1 MTNPD
6 QQTNDG
12 TGRLAPQRLVSYLD
26 QALWKLLLDAGA
38 TQDAVRAWLGLQE
51 HFVRGVR
58 GGVVLLGETPDDGPF
73 SPIAFWPD
81 DSVVDPA
88 LSAAVEQCLDE
99 RRAVG
104 ENTEEGGLAVVAQP
118 ILVDGALRGAVGL
131 RLDPHTAAG
140 PSETFRSLRW
150 GSAWIEA
157 FLRRDGDAARRETSE
172 RTAIALEIMA
182 GLLEQERFQPACT
195 ALVTDL
201 SMRLDCDQVAVGF
214 LRGRRSIRVAAL
226 SHSAQF
232 GRRMDLVRRFAL
244 AMEEALDQQAAVLWP
259 LGDEWEYRITHLH
272 GELAES
278 LGGGTVLTVPLHRD
292 GEMLGALT
300 LQRPFSEPF
309 DDATI
314 QLVDTLASLVGPVL
328 EEKRLNDRII
338 LLKIAETL
346 RRQSVRLLGP
356 RYFGRKLATLVALCV
371 VGFFSVAQAE
381 FRVTAPSRLE
391 GRIERA
397 IVAPFD
403 GFIASQ
409 YAKAGEVVQKGDLL
423 ARMDDRDLVLE
434 RLGHAADRRQRL
446 AEYDRAL
453 DEINRVET
461 RILQAQIAETDAQIA
476 LLDAQ
481 IARTEL
487 EAPFDGLVV
496 SGDLSQAIGSGVR
509 RGDELFSVAP
519 LDSYRV
525 IIEVDERDV
534 RVVEA
539 GQTGHLV
546 VSSLPDVK
554 LPYTVERVIPIATA
568 EEGQNFFRV
577 EARLDAGDSRLRPG
591 MEGIGKTAIEER
603 LLIEIW
609 SRRLIDWV
617 RLFTW
622 RWMP

>member
-6 QQTNDG
+6 QQARDG
-12 TGRLAPQRLVSYLD
+12 TGHPAPQRLVSYLD
-26 QALWKLLLDAGA
+26 QALWNLLLDASA
-38 TQDAVRAWLGLQE
+38 TQDALRAWLGLQDQ
-51 HFVRGVR
+51 FVRGVR

-73 SPIAFWPD
+73 SPVAFWPD
-81 DSVVDPA
+81 DGVVDTA
-88 LSAAVEQCLDE
+88 LSAAVELCLDE

-104 ENTEEGGLAVVAQP
+104 ENAEEGGLAVVAQP

-131 RLDPHTAAG
+131 RLDPQAAAG

-150 GSAWIEA
+150 GTAWVES
-157 FLRRDGDAARRETSE
+157 FLRRDGDAARREMSE
-172 RTAIALEIMA
+172 RTATALEVMA
-182 GLLEQERFQPACT
+182 GMLEQERFQPACT

-201 SMRLDCDQVAVGF
+201 SLRLDCDQVAVGV
-214 LRGRRSIRVAAL
+214 LRGRRTIRIAAL

-232 GRRMDLVRRFAL
+232 GRRIDLVRRLAL
-244 AMEEALDQQAAVLWP
+244 AMEEAVDQRAAVLWP
-259 LGDEWEYRITHLH
+259 LGEDWEYRITHLH

-278 LGGGTVLTVPLHRD
+278 LGGGTILTVPLHRD

-300 LQRPFSEPF
+300 LQRPSSEPF
-309 DDATI
+309 DDSTI

-338 LLKIAETL
+338 LSKIAETL
-346 RRQSVRLLGP
+346 RRQAVRLLGP
-356 RYFGRKLATLVALCV
+356 GYFGRKLATLVALCV
-371 VGFFSVAQAE
+371 IGFFSFAEAQ

-397 IVAPFD
+397 IVAPID

-409 YAKAGEVVQKGDLL
+409 YAKAGEVVKAGDLL
-423 ARMDDRDLVLE
+423 ARMDDRDLLLE

-453 DEINRVET
+453 DEVDRVEA

-487 EAPFDGLVV
+487 IAPFDGLVI
-496 SGDLSQAIGSGVR
+496 SGDLSQTIGSGVR

-525 IIEVDERDV
+525 ILEVDERDV
-534 RVVEA
+534 RAVEA
-539 GQTGHLV
+539 GQTGNLV
-546 VSSLPDVK
+546 VSSMPDLK
-554 LPYTVERVIPIATA
+554 LSYTVERVTPIATA
-568 EEGQNFFRV
+568 DEGRNFFRV
-577 EARLDAGDSRLRPG
+577 EARLDAGDPRLRPG

-617 RLFTW
+617 RLFVW
-622 RWMP
+622 RWTP